1 MPQAQSQGRSPC
13 CKSLLIAGTSY
24 VHASHE
30 QCPGERPNCA
40 KCLQQRDVCEYDLEE
55 GVTKQQ
61 SLSLRSDALQAEL
74 ALVNEF
80 VHKLRNSSD
89 AYACGL
95 LAQLRMG
102 EEVSQL
108 VRDQTLCLGR
118 FVDSVNSYIRF
129 LVLILKK

>member
-1 MPQAQSQGRSPC
+1 MLD
-13 CKSLLIAGTSY
+13 K
-24 VHASHE
+24 
-30 QCPGERPNCA
+30 QCPGGRPSCV
-40 KCLQQRDVCEYDLEE
+40 KCLQQGDICEYDLEE

-61 SLSLRSDALQAEL
+61 SLSSRIDALQAEL

-80 VHKLRNSSD
+80 IHKLRHSSD

-108 VRDQTLCLGR
+108 VTDQTLCLYR
-118 FVDSVNSYIRF
+118 CAKLMDLYIRF
-129 LVLILKK
+129 LALTLEKQP